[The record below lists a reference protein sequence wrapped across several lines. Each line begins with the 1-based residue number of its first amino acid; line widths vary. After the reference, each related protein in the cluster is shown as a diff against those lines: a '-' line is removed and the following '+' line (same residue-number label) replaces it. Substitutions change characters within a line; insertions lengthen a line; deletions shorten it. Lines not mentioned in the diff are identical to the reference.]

1 MLRTMMFIT
10 IVTLLT
16 TQIAKSDN
24 SVDKVVN
31 GMKEV
36 PTKVNN
42 FVKSEWEETKE
53 FQKKGWADA
62 KKQTAQTWNKIKS
75 AFGVKND

>member
-1 MLRTMMFIT
+1 MKKYIMILT
-10 IVTLLT
+10 ILFATNVS
-16 TQIAKSDN
+16 AN
-24 SVDKVVN
+24 ESVDKVVN
-31 GMKEV
+31 GIKEV

>member
-1 MLRTMMFIT
+1 MKKYIMILT
-10 IVTLLT
+10 ILFATNTL
-16 TQIAKSDN
+16 AN
-24 SVDKVVN
+24 ESVDKVVN
-31 GMKEV
+31 GIKEV

-62 KKQTAQTWNKIKS
+62 KKQTTQTWNKLKS
-75 AFGVKND
+75 AFGVSND